1 MSIIEPRVS
10 FVGDPAAEPATDRAP
25 GAAMATCTT
34 CGAALEDVSQRF
46 CGGDRCERV
55 WMRHSTLEV
64 YSDPDTVCTR

>member
-10 FVGDPAAEPATDRAP
+10 FVGDVAAESVPDRAP
-25 GAAMATCTT
+25 RAAPAKCRT

-46 CGGDRCERV
+46 CGDRCDRV

-64 YSDPDTVCTR
+64 YSDPDTVCRR